1 MIFNIKQFINII
13 SALIQFIILSCF
25 RMRITLTK
33 CNQTVMNEKK
43 KKKNY
48 EHLEKENDCIH
59 KCY

>member
-43 KKKNY
+43 KKKIMNT
-48 EHLEKENDCIH
+48 
-59 KCY
+59 